1 MRALIKLGGSLQ
13 QFPRALKK
21 LCQQITFASEEHD
34 LHILPGGG
42 GFADKVRVLDDQYR
56 LDQTTTHW
64 MAITAMEAYA
74 YLLHYLIPE
83 SLISHE
89 IIEKL
94 PNKPKIILPYIH
106 LKAADIF
113 PHSWD
118 ISSDSIAL
126 YYAHRLNSALILLK
140 VVDGI
145 NDVHGA
151 LINELDVNELRT
163 METNI
168 IDTTFAKTFQQ
179 YKVKECWIINGLIPN
194 RLLTLLQ
201 SKRTIGT
208 KLIH

>member
-13 QFPRALKK
+13 QFPHALKK
-21 LCQQITFASEEHD
+21 LCQQITFASEEHN

-42 GFADKVRVLDDQYR
+42 GFADKVRFLDNQYR

-74 YLLHYLIPE
+74 YLLHYLIPD
-83 SLISHE
+83 SMISHE
-89 IIEKL
+89 ILEKP
-94 PNKPKIILPYIH
+94 PNKPKIILPYKH
-106 LKAADIF
+106 LRAADIF

-118 ISSDSIAL
+118 VSSDSIAL

-140 VVDGI
+140 IVDGI
-145 NDVHGA
+145 NDVHGT

-168 IDTTFAKTFQQ
+168 VDAAFAETLQQ
-179 YKVKECWIINGLIPN
+179 YKVKECWIINGLFPN

-201 SKRTIGT
+201 SKIVIGT

>member
-1 MRALIKLGGSLQ
+1 MRVLIKLGGSLQ

-42 GFADKVRVLDDQYR
+42 GFADKVRVLDEKYR

-118 ISSDSIAL
+118 ISSDSIAI